1 MKKFVAFV
9 MILSLGLLT
18 IGCTP
23 AETPKKE
30 EGKKPPVT
38 TTATE
43 KDKAPAYPAATD
55 KTPEKTPPKAGK

>member
-23 AETPKKE
+23 PNPAKDKD
-30 EGKKPPVT
+30 KDKP
-38 TTATE
+38 ATVN
-43 KDKAPAYPAATD
+43 KDKAAGAATTPQ
-55 KTPEKTPPKAGK
+55 KTPERTEK